1 MALSRGTGSEG
12 EQKASASS
20 EPVGRLDSGVARDA
34 WDAVQ
39 DRWTSLERD
48 ASGEVKIYDTPLAP
62 AACTR
67 INSSASRASTSSP
80 STTTPSFAV
89 MTVAFTLYVAN
100 IFATTQSRP

>member
-1 MALSRGTGSEG
+1 MALLRVVAERESRKLVTLPSVAYVDWTP
-12 EQKASASS
+12 ASPATH
-20 EPVGRLDSGVARDA
+20 RDA
-34 WDAVQ
+34 IQ

-48 ASGEVKIYDTPLAP
+48 ASEEVKIYDTPLAP

-89 MTVAFTLYVAN
+89 ITVAFTL
-100 IFATTQSRP
+100 

>member
-1 MALSRGTGSEG
+1 MALLRVVAERQSRKLVPLPS
-12 EQKASASS
+12 
-20 EPVGRLDSGVARDA
+20 VRRLDSGVARDA

-48 ASGEVKIYDTPLAP
+48 ASEEVKIYDTPLAP

-89 MTVAFTLYVAN
+89 ITVAFTL
-100 IFATTQSRP
+100 

>member
-1 MALSRGTGSEG
+1 MPLPSLA
-12 EQKASASS
+12 
-20 EPVGRLDSGVARDA
+20 PVSRLDSGVARDA
-34 WDAVQ
+34 WDAAQ

-48 ASGEVKIYDTPLAP
+48 ASEEVKIYDTPLAP

-89 MTVAFTLYVAN
+89 MTVAFTL
-100 IFATTQSRP
+100 